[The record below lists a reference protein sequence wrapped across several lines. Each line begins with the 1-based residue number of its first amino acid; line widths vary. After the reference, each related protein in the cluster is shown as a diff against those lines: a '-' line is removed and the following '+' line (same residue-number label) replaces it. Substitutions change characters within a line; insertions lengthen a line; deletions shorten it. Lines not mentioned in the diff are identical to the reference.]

1 MNSMEIS
8 PRAKK
13 RLQKLKS
20 LAKGAKSA
28 YILIYSNPDPDA
40 LASAWGLK
48 EVLHEYGAPAHI
60 GYTGQVGRL
69 QNAAMI
75 QYLKLPAETLDLDKL
90 GKADLVAMVDA
101 QPAFFKD
108 IYLPRC
114 DIVID
119 HHPKKSDKKYPLVDI
134 RPKTLSTCS
143 IITEYLMAQ
152 GRSIPKRLATALLY
166 GMQTD
171 SRGQNK
177 TPTPLDQSAVRFL
190 EKSAN
195 LNLIKRIESSQYL
208 LNDLD
213 YFSIA
218 LLKLRYAGEVLYAHV
233 GPVPYIDVCVQV
245 ADFLI
250 RVKEAHWA
258 LVTGVE
264 GNKLVVVFRC
274 DGNQKDVGKLA
285 QKAFGE
291 LGSAGGHRTM
301 GRAEISAQKLPDDVR
316 LTNNESCEWFV
327 VDSLAKVDPAFRPLL
342 RKFRKE
348 GIAVSEFNVESQ

>member
-1 MNSMEIS
+1 MEIDS
-8 PRAKK
+8 KAKK
-13 RLQKLKS
+13 RLQKLKNV
-20 LAKGAKSA
+20 AKGAKSA

-40 LASAWGLK
+40 LASAWALK
-48 EVLHEYGAPAHI
+48 EVLQAWGVHSQIA
-60 GYTGQVGRL
+60 YTGQVGRL

-75 QYLKLPAETLDLDKL
+75 QSLKLPAETLDLEKL
-90 GKADLVAMVDA
+90 GKADLVAIVDA
-101 QPAFFKD
+101 QPAFFQD

-119 HHPKKSDKKYPLVDI
+119 HHPKKNDKKYPYVDI
-134 RPKTLSTCS
+134 RGKVLSTS
-143 IITEYLMAQ
+143 AMLTEYLVTL
-152 GRSIPKRLATALLY
+152 GRPVPKRLATALLY
-166 GMQTD
+166 GLETD
-171 SRGQNK
+171 SRGQQK
-177 TPTPLDQSAVRFL
+177 LPTSLDQNAQRFL
-190 EKSAN
+190 EKHAN
-195 LNLIKRIESSQYL
+195 QNLIKRIESSQYL

-218 LLKLRYAGEVLYAHV
+218 LLKLRYAGDVLFAHV
-233 GPVPYIDVCVQV
+233 GPVPYMDVCVQV

-258 LVTGVE
+258 LVTGVVE
-264 GNKLVVVFRC
+264 NKLVIVFRC
-274 DGNQKDVGKLA
+274 DGNQKDVGVLA

-301 GRAEISAQKLPDDVR
+301 GRAEIIGQNLPDTVR
-316 LTNNESCEWFV
+316 LTKNESCEWFV

-348 GIAVSEFNVESQ
+348 GIAVSEFNVEKE